1 MTQVDPLSLE
11 AIFNKDPNEITDEE
25 RDRIIAYYRDER
37 ANWKYDEANG
47 AKKKTPKV
55 KAPANL
61 TIEDLGL

>member
-1 MTQVDPLSLE
+1 MNQVDPKSLE

-37 ANWKYDEANG
+37 LNWKHDEANG
-47 AKKKTPKV
+47 KKKEPKK
-55 KAPANL
+55 KAPAGM